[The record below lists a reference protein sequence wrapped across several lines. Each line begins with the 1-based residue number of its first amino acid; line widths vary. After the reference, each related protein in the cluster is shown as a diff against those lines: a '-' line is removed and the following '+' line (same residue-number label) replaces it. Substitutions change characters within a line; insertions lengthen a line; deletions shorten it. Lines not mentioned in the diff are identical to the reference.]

1 MVFISL
7 VMWSWLLSHIKGSYD
22 IGIVSK
28 SSQTST
34 HAQSIVN
41 LTSYYLFQARTQEGV
56 RGVRPHPLAG
66 QTISKS
72 CRFSPE
78 AEFKHLLLASQL
90 GFSWD
95 SHPLYFKRKH
105 IWHECQFNIWS
116 SDTTTYMRLIITKQL
131 KLFTVC
137 TEQVRSLY
145 IEHAA
150 SGLPNHTPLEGEV
163 RFIQAQDQ
171 QVLP

>member
-1 MVFISL
+1 MRTFRVFSFLVHEKKSCKGLFYFHICSMVFISL
-7 VMWSWLLSHIKGSYD
+7 VMWSWLLSHIKGSYG

-34 HAQSIVN
+34 HAQSIVS

-56 RGVRPHPLAG
+56 RGVRTHPLAG

-105 IWHECQFNIWS
+105 IWHECQSNIRFVLFP
-116 SDTTTYMRLIITKQL
+116 YMQHGVHQL
-131 KLFTVC
+131 GHVVMIV
-137 TEQVRSLY
+137 ES
-145 IEHAA
+145 H
-150 SGLPNHTPLEGEV
+150 
-163 RFIQAQDQ
+163 
-171 QVLP
+171 